1 MKQPIIGFV
10 GQGFIGKNYADD
22 FERRGFSVIR
32 YALEEPFVQNKDRV
46 KEADI
51 VFVAVPTPT
60 TPDGYDDSI
69 VRSAVALA
77 RDGATVVI
85 KSTMLPGTTERIQ
98 KDFSK
103 LKVMHSPEFLRVTQA
118 ARDAAFPDRN
128 IIGITNE
135 SHRAAA
141 ETVMELLPAAPYRII
156 CTAREAEYVK
166 YAGNTFLYMK
176 VMFANLFYELATKE
190 GCDYEVIRRT
200 VAADPRIGGSH
211 LAIQHASGH
220 VGSKEGRGAGGLC
233 FIKDISA
240 LRILYEKLLPEDLAG
255 ARILKAMECK
265 NVELLVESQKD
276 LDLLQGVYGDDPK
289 KATRDP
295 VRGQH
300 S

>member
-1 MKQPIIGFV
+1 MKQPVIGFI
-10 GQGFIGKNYADD
+10 GQGFIGKNYSDD

-32 YALEEPFVQNKDRV
+32 YALEEPFVQNK
-46 KEADI
+46 KHIKKCDI
-51 VFVAVPTPT
+51 VFIAVPTPT
-60 TPDGYDDSI
+60 TPEGYDDSI
-69 VRSAVALA
+69 VRSAVGLA

-85 KSTMLPGTTERIQ
+85 KSTMLPGSTEKIQ
-98 KDFSK
+98 KSFPK
-103 LKVMHSPEFLRVTQA
+103 QKVMHSPEFLRVTQA

-128 IIGITNE
+128 IIGITNK
-135 SHRAAA
+135 SHRKAA
-141 ETVMELLPAAPYRII
+141 EQVMELLPAAPYKII
-156 CTAREAEYVK
+156 CTAREAEYIK
-166 YAGNTFLYMK
+166 YAGNSFLYMK
-176 VMFANLFYELATKE
+176 VMFANLFFDLAKEE
-190 GCDYEVIRRT
+190 GCDYEIIRRT

-240 LRILYEKLLPEDLAG
+240 LRMLYEKLLPEDVAG

-265 NVELLVESQKD
+265 NVELLMESQKD

-289 KATRDP
+289 KATCDF
-295 VRGQH
+295 